1 MTKKE
6 TMAAARPMAMLATA
20 ILCTM
25 EEKLSS
31 VPWRS
36 LFEMKYETFKE
47 CLNLKIT
54 DYKVKENAQ
63 DT

>member
-1 MTKKE
+1 MKQSQ
-6 TMAAARPMAMLATA
+6 PPGQWQ
-20 ILCTM
+20 
-25 EEKLSS
+25 SS